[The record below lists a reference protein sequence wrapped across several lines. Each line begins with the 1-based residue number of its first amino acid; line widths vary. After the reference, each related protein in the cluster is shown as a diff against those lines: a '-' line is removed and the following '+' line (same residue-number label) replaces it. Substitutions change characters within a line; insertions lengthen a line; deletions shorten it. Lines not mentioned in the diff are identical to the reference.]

1 MRTTMVQKG
10 LFLHLVGASAG
21 GVLGILFEKAV
32 WGPLCG
38 GRYRIIIGMDHA
50 LSSKQR
56 FFLFVT
62 VD

>member
-10 LFLHLVGASAG
+10 LFLHLVGAAAG

-50 LSSKQR
+50 L
-56 FFLFVT
+56 
-62 VD
+62 

>member
-1 MRTTMVQKG
+1 MRTAMVQKG
-10 LFLHLVGASAG
+10 LFLHLIGAAIR

-50 LSSKQR
+50 L
-56 FFLFVT
+56 
-62 VD
+62 